1 MNSGAAYVYIN
12 SIFNTGLVSRPF
24 LIHDL
29 SVVCNKSNTTY
40 ATCEAG
46 TTYSFG
52 THVFTLTLVQCPVL
66 SSFMTY
72 QLFVT
77 RVTRRMPHQ
86 EQQLLTLSE
95 HMCSRSVLSVAR
107 SLGFC
112 TVFCRSLFV
121 PFLLVIVLSILL
133 RFTASGYSFGIFQ
146 VLSAYLQSVSYTSRH
161 HGLFVTSTSTYTIS
175 IRDFVL
181 LITI

>member
-121 PFLLVIVLSILL
+121 PF
-133 RFTASGYSFGIFQ
+133 SFGHCI
-146 VLSAYLQSVSYTSRH
+146 VYPP
-161 HGLFVTSTSTYTIS
+161 S
-175 IRDFVL
+175 IYGF
-181 LITI
+181 

>member
-107 SLGFC
+107 SVQCFADHC
-112 TVFCRSLFV
+112 LF

-146 VLSAYLQSVSYTSRH
+146 VLSAYLQSAFHTSRH